1 MIPTI
6 IISIITFILVSLS
19 TILFPKIKIG
29 GLVYDDV
36 VEFYNASID
45 LAIQRAFAMYGIDVD
60 EAKQLVGSGRLKIL
74 TGGMLPAFN
83 AIAILDGVDLFS
95 LKVLGELEYE
105 RCVYT
110 TRIEFMAIKE
120 EADNA

>member
-1 MIPTI
+1 MIKD
-6 IISIITFILVSLS
+6 SGARV
-19 TILFPKIKIG
+19 KC
-29 GLVYDDV
+29 YMDDYV

-45 LAIQRAFAMYGIDVD
+45 LAFQRAFAMYGIDVD
-60 EAKQLVGSGRLKIL
+60 KAKQLVGSGRLKIL

-110 TRIEFMAIKE
+110 TRIEFMAMDGRERVKE
-120 EADNA
+120 KQSDD